1 MARFNNDK
9 ERQEI
14 CIGLARINIVRGI
27 NKNGNTYYKLVLTDI
42 EDKKRVIHHE
52 FISYD
57 RISYYLYLVSVC
69 DYDKYNKID

>member
-9 ERQEI
+9 EKQEI
-14 CIGLARINIVRGI
+14 CIGLARINIVRGT
-27 NKNGNTYYKLVLTDI
+27 NKNGKIYYQLVLTDT
-42 EDKKRVIHHE
+42 EDKNRVIHRE

-57 RISYYLYLVSVC
+57 RLSYYLHLVTIC